1 MYIAK
6 LKKDCVRGYYTDTY
20 GIKHYAPI
28 WDLSLLKYVYSKH
41 KIIRNMIGFKDF
53 CTVVNAVTKKYY
65 FVFMCCYPKLV
76 DTELFDMVIREVLEE
91 LKLTS

>member
-1 MYIAK
+1 
-6 LKKDCVRGYYTDTY
+6 
-20 GIKHYAPI
+20 
-28 WDLSLLKYVYSKH
+28 
-41 KIIRNMIGFKDF
+41 MIGFKDF